1 MYLEQRGASIEDEV
15 SKHLETLYAKNVPA
29 GVREFIDMKS
39 VNAPRRKPAREHR
52 SEIPLLLCETQS
64 RVADDVAKRT
74 DRTRRKD
81 RDR

>member
-1 MYLEQRGASIEDEV
+1 MKKAALTVTFDGAKLDALKMYLEQRGTSIEDEV

-52 SEIPLLLCETQS
+52 SDAECGENE
-64 RVADDVAKRT
+64 
-74 DRTRRKD
+74 
-81 RDR
+81 